1 MVKRRKASSP
11 REEKKCRLRYDA
23 IFFLNADQLTF
34 SAVEMIPKGMLW
46 MEKSESGLVSMKDM
60 LTNVLVVGEEVVEWS
75 GVEGCGDEGK
85 EEREE
90 RPSRLYH
97 SSTDIQSM
105 PNKPLT
111 NGREKFMEIIGQ
123 PKTLWGEKF

>member
-1 MVKRRKASSP
+1 
-11 REEKKCRLRYDA
+11 
-23 IFFLNADQLTF
+23 
-34 SAVEMIPKGMLW
+34 MIPKGMLW

-60 LTNVLVVGEEVVEWS
+60 LRNVFVVGEGVEEWS
-75 GVEGCGDEGK
+75 GEESVFGGDKGK
-85 EEREE
+85 EEQEE
-90 RPSRLYH
+90 GPSRLYH